1 MFEANQ
7 QMRAALVEAIHE
19 LFLSEDRAHS
29 TKLIEVFDGI
39 RSDLN
44 LIMMDSKYIEKYVWE
59 KLRSPASM
67 QQTLISTTATFLQG
81 VDEIDSVIEQMVP
94 RLVPFTASSMIVD
107 DETIG
112 KAVEHNELVK
122 ILKDNYWLFFV
133 IYATTNMRVVLETA
147 AEYVPADGK
156 GGTNAN

>member
-1 MFEANQ
+1 MNEANQ
-7 QMRAALVEAIHE
+7 QMRAALIEAVHE
-19 LFLSEDRAHS
+19 LFLSEDRKHS
-29 TKLIEVFDGI
+29 TQLIEVFDSI

-44 LIMMDSKYIEKYVWE
+44 LIMMDSKYVEKYVWD
-59 KLRSPASM
+59 KLRKPASM

-81 VDEIDSVIEQMVP
+81 VDNIDGIIEQMVP
-94 RLVPFTASSMIVD
+94 RLIPFTSSSMIVD

-112 KAVEHNELVK
+112 KAVEHTDLVN

-147 AEYVPADGK
+147 AEYAIPEGK
-156 GGTNAN
+156 GNQP

>member
-1 MFEANQ
+1 MYEANK

-19 LFLSEDRAHS
+19 LFLSEDLIHS
-29 TKLIEVFDGI
+29 TKLIEVFDSI

-44 LIMMDSKYIEKYVWE
+44 LIMMDSKYVEKYVWE
-59 KLRSPASM
+59 KLRAPASM

-81 VDEIDSVIEQMVP
+81 VDDIDTVIDQMVN
-94 RLVPFTASSMIVD
+94 RLIPFTSASMIVD

-112 KAVEHNELVK
+112 KAVDQTTLAK

-147 AEYVPADGK
+147 AEYKPADGK
-156 GGTNAN
+156 G